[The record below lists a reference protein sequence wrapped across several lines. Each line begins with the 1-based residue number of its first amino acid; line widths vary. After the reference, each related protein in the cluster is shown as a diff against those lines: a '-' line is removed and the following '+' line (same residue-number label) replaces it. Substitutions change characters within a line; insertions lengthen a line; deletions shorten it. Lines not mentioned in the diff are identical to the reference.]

1 MIDGMMQFSV
11 HHENDKEEKEDVEE
25 PHHADDNCI
34 SQSEDQHFPHF
45 LKRLVQ
51 LRRCSM
57 SSLLKAHGS
66 RQLCEFQEPWSGYHT
81 NCVYFDFQRRV
92 LIHE

>member
-1 MIDGMMQFSV
+1 MKQFSV
-11 HHENDKEEKEDVEE
+11 HHENDKEEREDVEE
-25 PHHADDNCI
+25 PHHADDNYI
-34 SQSEDQHFPHF
+34 LQSEDQHFPHF

-51 LRRCSM
+51 LQRCSM

-81 NCVYFDFQRRV
+81 KIVYIMSFKDVSLFTNS
-92 LIHE
+92 